1 MSDEIKK
8 FLRNAL
14 IPFLQNPGGVNV
26 DAILVIGGALVW
38 GICAIQAQVTG
49 GVMIPEVS
57 EIGKAC
63 IFVGIGRATKTT
75 KIDSSDE
82 NETEVKHE

>member
-1 MSDEIKK
+1 MSKINQ

-14 IPFLQNPGGVNV
+14 IPFYSNPGEFNL
-26 DAILVIGGALVW
+26 DAVLVVGGALVW
-38 GICAIQAQVTG
+38 AICAIQAQVTG

-63 IFVGIGRATKTT
+63 IFVGIGRATKG
-75 KIDSSDE
+75 DSKEALEKSE
-82 NETEVKHE
+82 AQTET